1 MNNRTAD
8 QEFRQ
13 SVMRL
18 GTEFL
23 LQDFEQSFAFL
34 GAAKCNGVHDALRAI
49 RMIPS
54 ESYPILFRAL
64 PKRKPPAHLAATGET
79 ISDEERREIERYEK
93 LNSPFTRDDR
103 LPSTSDHKKILASL
117 VEKMSPVLGDVERSS
132 DNEAY
137 FFQLECRTYTI
148 KTFFSVGGRNPE
160 LSYYHSI
167 VGSTG
172 DQLNGFPLSLLEM
185 CGLSSSTSWTA
196 TANLSAAEILEDANR
211 CIRSTLDIIC
221 KIMGGLLPRA

>member
-1 MNNRTAD
+1 MNNRTD
-8 QEFRQ
+8 CQRFRQ

-23 LQDFEQSFAFL
+23 LHDFEQSFAFL
-34 GAAKCNGVHDALRAI
+34 GAAKCNGVHDALRAL
-49 RMIPS
+49 RVIPR

-93 LNSPFTRDDR
+93 LNSPLTRGSR
-103 LPSTSDHKKILASL
+103 LPATGDHKKILASL
-117 VEKMSPVLGDVERSS
+117 VEKISPVLGDVERSS
-132 DNEAY
+132 DNETY
-137 FFQLECRTYTI
+137 FFQLECSAYAI
-148 KTFFSVGGRNPE
+148 KTFFSVGGRSPE
-160 LSYYHSI
+160 LSYYHSV

-185 CGLSSSTSWTA
+185 CGLSSATSWTA
-196 TANLSAAEILEDANR
+196 TANLSAAEILEDASK
-211 CIRSTLDIIC
+211 CIRVTLDSIS
-221 KIMGGLLPRA
+221 KLMERGFN